1 MGDDHTDTAETDDTA
16 GASGVTAETVRAYAA
31 AYDTDL
37 ADAEAA
43 ALANTGPFN
52 VSGHPA
58 VSVPAGTVDGLPVGL
73 QFVGRRGGDATALRA
88 AAVWTALAE

>member
-1 MGDDHTDTAETDDTA
+1 
-16 GASGVTAETVRAYAA
+16 
-31 AYDTDL
+31 
-37 ADAEAA
+37 